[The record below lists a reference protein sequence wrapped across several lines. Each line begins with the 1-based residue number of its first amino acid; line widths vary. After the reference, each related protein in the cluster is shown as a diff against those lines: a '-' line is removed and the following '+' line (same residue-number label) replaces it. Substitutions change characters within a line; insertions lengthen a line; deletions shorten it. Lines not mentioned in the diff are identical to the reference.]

1 MGKGSLMNIPAKYRN
16 YIYIALAGV
25 LAVLFAA
32 KIVTPVQVNEY
43 VELAL
48 EALTIA
54 GLLLA
59 KLNVYPDP
67 EA

>member
-1 MGKGSLMNIPAKYRN
+1 MNIPAKYRN

-32 KIVTPVQVNEY
+32 KVVTPTQVNEY

-48 EALTIA
+48 EALAIA

-67 EA
+67 E

>member
-1 MGKGSLMNIPAKYRN
+1 MIPAKYRN

-32 KIVTPVQVNEY
+32 KVVTPVQVNEY

-59 KLNVYPDP
+59 KMNVYPDP

>member
-1 MGKGSLMNIPAKYRN
+1 MNIPAKYRN
-16 YIYIALAGV
+16 YIYIALATI
-25 LAVLFAA
+25 LAGLFAA
-32 KIVTPVQVNEY
+32 KVVTPVQVNEY